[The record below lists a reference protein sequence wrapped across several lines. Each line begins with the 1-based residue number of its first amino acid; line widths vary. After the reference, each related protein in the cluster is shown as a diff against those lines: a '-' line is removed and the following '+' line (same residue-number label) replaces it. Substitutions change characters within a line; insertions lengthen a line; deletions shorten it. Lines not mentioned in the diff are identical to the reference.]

1 MKSSYFKDEKHVEKK
16 IIEKY
21 LKSGFESLSLEE
33 LAITI
38 INASFERSYKSQT
51 GTEWPKEYKK
61 KALERLKKA
70 KFNIQWSLNQNKKNI
85 PMHSKFKEI
94 INICEKDNEQKLNE
108 IFRENAQYMQ
118 EIINTVD
125 DNKKSLQFLLKI
137 Q

>member
-70 KFNIQWSLNQNKKNI
+70 KFNIQ
-85 PMHSKFKEI
+85 
-94 INICEKDNEQKLNE
+94 
-108 IFRENAQYMQ
+108 
-118 EIINTVD
+118 
-125 DNKKSLQFLLKI
+125 
-137 Q
+137 